1 MDSEMTS
8 QYDAIVVGG
17 GHNGLVAT
25 CYLAKAGYRTLLLE
39 QGNELGGAT
48 KSVYAF
54 AGVDARLSRYSYLVA
69 LLPDQIKTDLGLNF
83 ETLSRSI
90 SSYTP
95 WQDSGILIN
104 RNYDKIS
111 RASIDALTGN
121 QNESANWERF
131 YSRVAQFAAQVAP
144 TLLRPVPSAVEI
156 RELVGAELW
165 NEFVTTPFE
174 ETLAKY
180 FTNDVVKGIV
190 LTDALIGTFT
200 SAREA
205 LANICF
211 LYHLIGNGT
220 GEWRVPKG
228 GMGALVEELADRAIS
243 FGAELKSGSKV
254 ISIREYEDRVIV
266 ESESGERY
274 FTSTVLATCAPKTLE
289 RLAGIAAP
297 PLRDGSQMKMNMVL
311 ARLPQFRSGIDPRVA
326 MAGTLHINESFTQ
339 LERAYRE
346 SSAGMIPT
354 EIPCELYCHTLTDPS
369 ILAPSLSATGM
380 HTLTL
385 FAIHTPASL
394 FDGDH
399 DGVKEVVTKRIL
411 DGLNSYLIEPIE
423 SCLAKDQNGRPCLEV
438 KTPQELEA
446 EIDLPRG
453 NIFHANLT
461 FPWREPGDNR
471 RWGVETTSD
480 RIFLA
485 GAGSLRGGGVSGI
498 GGHNGAMAAMERL
511 ANSK

>member
-1 MDSEMTS
+1 MSER
-8 QYDAIVVGG
+8 YDAVIVGG
-17 GHNGLVAT
+17 GHNGLVAA
-25 CYLAKAGYRTLLLE
+25 CYLAKSGYRTLLLE
-39 QGNELGGAT
+39 QSSELGGAT

-54 AGVDARLSRYSYLVA
+54 AGIDARLSRYSYLVA
-69 LLPDQIKTDLGLNF
+69 LFPDQIKTDLGLNF
-83 ETLSRSI
+83 DTLSRNV

-95 WQDSGILIN
+95 WRETGVLIN
-104 RNYDKIS
+104 RQFDEVS
-111 RASIDALTGN
+111 RRSINLITNNGS
-121 QNESANWERF
+121 ESLSWERF
-131 YSRVAQFAAQVAP
+131 YSQVAEFAAKVAP
-144 TLLRPVPSAVEI
+144 TMLQPVPSAEEI

-165 NEFVTTPFE
+165 NEFVATPFDE
-174 ETLAKY
+174 VLARH
-180 FTNDVVKGIV
+180 FTDDLIKGIV
-190 LTDALIGTFT
+190 LTDALIGTYA
-200 SAREA
+200 SAHDP

-228 GMGALVEELADRAIS
+228 GMGALISELTARALS
-243 FGAELKSGSKV
+243 YGAQLKCDSKV
-254 ISIREYEDRVIV
+254 VSIRETADGVAV
-266 ESESGERY
+266 ESASGESY
-274 FTSTVLATCAPKTLE
+274 IASTVLATCAPKILE
-289 RLAGIAAP
+289 RIAGISAR
-297 PLRDGSQMKMNMVL
+297 PLRDGSQMKINMVL
-311 ARLPQFRSGIDPRVA
+311 ARLPRFRSGVDPKVA
-326 MAGTLHINESFTQ
+326 LAGTLHINESFTQ

-346 SSAGMIPT
+346 SSSGQVPT

-369 ILAPSLSATGM
+369 ILAPELSAAGV

-394 FDGDH
+394 FDRDH
-399 DGVKEVVTKRIL
+399 DRTKAEVTKRIL
-411 DGLNSYLIEPIE
+411 AGLNSYLIDPIE
-423 SCLAKDQNGRPCLEV
+423 DCLAKDRAGRPCIEV

-453 NIFHANLT
+453 NIFHADLT
-461 FPWREPGDNR
+461 FPWRSADDNR

-511 ANSK
+511 AESK